1 MSGTGRNL
9 EGKTVAVLGASS
21 PHGAATVG
29 ALAREGAN
37 VALGGRSRE
46 KLEALE
52 KEVREAGGQ
61 AVVVGVHLAKRHHL
75 VHLMEAA
82 VEAFGGLDVL
92 LFMAHTSAP
101 PLESFDVDAWERSV
115 DVNVKGFLYAVAAA
129 LPVMREGDGG
139 LVVYV
144 GAGEPEAPDPL
155 YRAGQ
160 AAARTLLRELAR
172 EFHAQG
178 VRAGEVYLEDR
189 RRVSPEQCA
198 EAVRGLV
205 VDAPDVDDI
214 VITTLSVPET

>member
-1 MSGTGRNL
+1 MSGNAPNL

-37 VALGGRSRE
+37 LALGGRSRE
-46 KLEALE
+46 RLEALE
-52 KEVREAGGQ
+52 AEVREAGGR
-61 AVVVGVHLAKRHHL
+61 AVVVGTHLAKRHHTE
-75 VHLMEAA
+75 HLGGAA

-92 LFMAHTSAP
+92 LYMAGASAP
-101 PLESFDVDAWERSV
+101 PLRSFDVGAWERSV
-115 DVNVKGFLYAVAAA
+115 DVNVKGFLYALASA
-129 LPVMREGDGG
+129 LPVIREVGGG

-144 GAGEPEAPDPL
+144 GAGDPEAPDPL
-155 YRAGQ
+155 YRAGRE
-160 AAARTLLRELAR
+160 AARTLLREVAR
-172 EFHAQG
+172 EFHADG

-205 VDAPDVDDI
+205 VDVPDADDV
-214 VITTLSVPET
+214 VITTLSVPEA